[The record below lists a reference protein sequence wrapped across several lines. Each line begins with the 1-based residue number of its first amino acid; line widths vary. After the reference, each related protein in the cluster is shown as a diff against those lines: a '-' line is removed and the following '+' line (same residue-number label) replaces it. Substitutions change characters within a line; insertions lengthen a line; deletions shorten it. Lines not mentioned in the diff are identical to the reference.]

1 MRVVIDCN
9 VLVSA
14 ARSGGVCGKVIIE
27 AMRNHGVVLSEPI
40 VDEYGAIAGRLA
52 HARYRDGL
60 LAIIAELE
68 QVAVFVEPAD
78 VAFGL
83 RDPDDEIYLATATA
97 RRRGPDHGQ
106 QTGLHGAAIRV
117 GGDFLPTCFSGSN
130 DMTCRLTAHT
140 ETRHAASAIFG
151 RAVFS
156 FSTAA
161 KSTSICSMSRPR
173 YEHADRPG

>member
-14 ARSGGVCGKVIIE
+14 ARTGGVCGKVIIE
-27 AMRNHGVVLSEPI
+27 AMRNHGVVLSELI

-97 RRRGPDHGQ
+97 AGAVLI
-106 QTGLHGAAIRV
+106 TGNKR
-117 GGDFLPTCFSGSN
+117 DFTELRYGSVEIFSP
-130 DMTCRLTAHT
+130 
-140 ETRHAASAIFG
+140 
-151 RAVFS
+151 RAFL
-156 FSTAA
+156 
-161 KSTSICSMSRPR
+161 
-173 YEHADRPG
+173 DRTT

>member
-14 ARSGGVCGKVIIE
+14 ARSGGVCGKVIVE
-27 AMRNHGVVLSEPI
+27 ATRNHGVVLSEPI
-40 VDEYGAIAGRLA
+40 VDEYEAVAGRLA

-68 QVAVFVEPAD
+68 QAAVFVEPAD

-97 RRRGPDHGQ
+97 GGAVLI
-106 QTGLHGAAIRV
+106 TGNIR
-117 GGDFLPTCFSGSN
+117 DF
-130 DMTCRLTAHT
+130 T
-140 ETRHAASAIFG
+140 E
-151 RAVFS
+151 
-156 FSTAA
+156 
-161 KSTSICSMSRPR
+161 PR
-173 YEHADRPG
+173 YGAVEIFSPRAFLDGGGRKR